1 LKKPLNILMLEDNK
15 ADAELIRYELRKGDI
30 DFSFELVE
38 TEEDFKQALANV
50 SPDIILSDYELP
62 TFNGISALL
71 IVQSICP
78 DVPFIFVTGVMGEET
93 AIEMLRRGA
102 TDYVLK
108 HRLSR
113 LVPAVERALDELE
126 ERSSRKL
133 AEDAMRESEERYRTI
148 FESTATANCIV
159 ERDGGISFVNNEFA
173 RLTQYSASEA
183 IGDGKFID
191 LLSLEKADKDDF
203 EKRHLAMLEEGDE
216 APVRAESRIRNKTGD
231 TLNVLVT
238 LGLLPNSERIVV
250 SLIDI
255 TKEKQYEE
263 ELKERAER
271 LGNFLIVASHELRH
285 PITVIKSYTATL
297 NEHEDKMS
305 KEMVSDIYQ
314 TMDGAADR
322 LTQTVEKLMDISVID
337 NEDLLLDRE
346 RVELEPLCLEAVGKM
361 NSRGFENSFEIEIAD
376 NAREAEVDPK
386 MFFELLFLLLE
397 NACVY
402 SSASSP
408 VEIDLRRENGVILV
422 SVLDRGPGVPEADRE
437 RVFDR
442 FYQVEE
448 PMHHSQPGLGL
459 GLYIVKKIVT
469 AHGGR
474 IWCDPRED
482 GGSAFRFTIE

>member
-1 LKKPLNILMLEDNK
+1 M
-15 ADAELIRYELRKGDI
+15 
-30 DFSFELVE
+30 
-38 TEEDFKQALANV
+38 
-50 SPDIILSDYELP
+50 
-62 TFNGISALL
+62 
-71 IVQSICP
+71 
-78 DVPFIFVTGVMGEET
+78 
-93 AIEMLRRGA
+93 
-102 TDYVLK
+102 
-108 HRLSR
+108 
-113 LVPAVERALDELE
+113 
-126 ERSSRKL
+126 
-133 AEDAMRESEERYRTI
+133 
-148 FESTATANCIV
+148 
-159 ERDGGISFVNNEFA
+159 
-173 RLTQYSASEA
+173 
-183 IGDGKFID
+183 
-191 LLSLEKADKDDF
+191 SLEKADKDDF

-271 LGNFLIVASHELRH
+271 LVNFLIVASHELRH

-297 NEHEDKMS
+297 NEHEDKMP

-386 MFFELLFLLLE
+386 MFFELLFFLLE

-402 SSASSP
+402 SSVSSP

-422 SVLDRGPGVPEADRE
+422 SVLDRGPGILEADRE

-448 PMHHSQPGLGL
+448 PMHHSRPGLGL
-459 GLYIVKKIVT
+459 GLYIVRKIVT